1 MLPAEPSFV
10 EIGKM
15 GEGTLQV
22 CLVALAA
29 GTLPRTD
36 YLTIGNWYNHDY
48 L

>member
-29 GTLPRTD
+29 GTLPRKPR
-36 YLTIGNWYNHDY
+36 II
-48 L
+48 